1 MLLSRSAVQASLD
14 CGSVGIHPFDPIH
27 FKEASYTFH
36 LGDRLRAYA
45 SEQVI
50 DLERLEPAFTEFDL
64 PSEGYVLAPGAFIV
78 GYLRE
83 RLTLGSDVAAL
94 LTVRG
99 SCAQAGLNALNSDLF
114 IEPNSDLHLK
124 LAMKNISSNPIR
136 LRAGMKIVKGVFF
149 SVKR

>member
-1 MLLSRSAVQASLD
+1 M
-14 CGSVGIHPFDPIH
+14 
-27 FKEASYTFH
+27 
-36 LGDRLRAYA
+36 
-45 SEQVI
+45 
-50 DLERLEPAFTEFDL
+50 
-64 PSEGYVLAPGAFIV
+64 LAPGAFIV